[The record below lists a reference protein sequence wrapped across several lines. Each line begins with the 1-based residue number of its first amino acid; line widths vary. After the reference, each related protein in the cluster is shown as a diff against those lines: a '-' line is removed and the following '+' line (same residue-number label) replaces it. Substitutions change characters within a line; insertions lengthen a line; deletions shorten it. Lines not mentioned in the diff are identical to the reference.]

1 MAEPL
6 KNMYNDEFLDNYT
19 DTLKQIIPSLD
30 TQRFR
35 QQFLTPEWQ
44 SLELKQRV
52 TFLANATDETLP
64 ENFSRKIKCIGE
76 IIIVSRKK
84 GVKDQNFIYIF
95 LCDIITR
102 HGLDDP
108 KTSIPAIEMLTS
120 FTSFEF
126 AGRPFIIR
134 HPEIMMA
141 QMKKWAQHS
150 DPNVRRYA
158 SEGCRPR
165 LPWGL
170 QLKMFVDDPS
180 PIIPILEL
188 LKDDSSEYV
197 RKSVANNLNDIS
209 KDHPELVLSLIESWQ
224 KNASERT
231 HKLLR
236 QAARTLLKKGDTK
249 TLSLFGNH
257 DHFEYSIKKVSV
269 APEKL
274 TIGKSIRFESELT
287 NTGNTE
293 GLYRLEYFVYFVKF
307 SGNWSKKIFKITD
320 KTLMPG
326 QSYTLNKIH
335 CFADLT
341 TRKHYPGQHQLSLV
355 VNGKEETPVSF
366 MITQK

>member
-6 KNMYNDEFLDNYT
+6 KNMYNDEFLDTYT

-30 TQRFR
+30 KKRFR

-64 ENFSRKIKCIGE
+64 ENFAGKIKCIRE
-76 IIIVSRKK
+76 IIRISKEK
-84 GVKDQNFIYIF
+84 GAKDQNFIFIF

-102 HGLDDP
+102 HGMEDLE
-108 KTSIPAIEMLTS
+108 TSIPAIEMLTS

-134 HPEIMMA
+134 HPEKMMA
-141 QMKKWAQHS
+141 QMKKWAQHP
-150 DPNVRRYA
+150 DPNIRRYA

-170 QLKMFVDDPS
+170 QLKMFVEDPT

-188 LKDDSSEYV
+188 LKDDPSEYV
-197 RKSVANNLNDIS
+197 RTSVANNLNDIS

-224 KNASERT
+224 KNAGEKRQ
-231 HKLLR
+231 KLLR
-236 QAARTLLKKGDTK
+236 QAARTLLKKGNSK
-249 TLSLFGNH
+249 ALSLFGNH
-257 DHFEYSIKKVSV
+257 EHFEYVLDKIRLDQDHL
-269 APEKL
+269 P
-274 TIGKSIRFESELT
+274 IGGNIRFESKLT
-287 NTGNTE
+287 NTGKTE
-293 GLYRLEYFVYFVKF
+293 GLYRIEYNIHYVKY
-307 SGNWSKKIFKITD
+307 GGQISKKIFKLAD

-326 QSYTLNKIH
+326 QHYLIH
-335 CFADLT
+335 KKHSFTDLT
-341 TRKHYPGQHQLSLV
+341 TRKHYPGVHQLSIV
-355 VNGKEETPVSF
+355 INGKEDTPASF
-366 MITQK
+366 MVTSK